1 MIFKLSICIPT
12 YNRAG
17 FISSTLESIVSQLC
31 SDIEIVIMDGA
42 STDNTEAVV
51 EKFQRQYKNIR
62 YFRGETNSG
71 VDADLATSIIL
82 AQGEFC
88 WLMSSDDLL
97 TSDAIHRVLTEIESG
112 CDIYLCNRTEC
123 SKDMAP
129 IQKQYWFPK
138 GIEDQIFEL
147 KDGNALR
154 EYLDATS
161 MVGAL
166 FSYIPCVIV
175 RRNDWLSIQGSDEF
189 FGTGYSHVFRLFS
202 IIKKGCRLKYICAS
216 LVLCRMDNDS
226 FSSKGV
232 VNRYLLDFN
241 GYKRIADSL
250 FLDDITHASFLSVL
264 IREHKWYRILKL
276 RANVISSEEWFN
288 IKNILLGIGYSPF
301 TLLLCGLFGKFK
313 KLVSLLILV
322 KINRKRSILNSYNN

>member
-1 MIFKLSICIPT
+1 MTFKLSICIPT
-12 YNRAG
+12 YNRAR
-17 FISSTLESIVSQLC
+17 FIAATLESIVSQLR
-31 SDIEIVIMDGA
+31 SDVEIVIMDGA

-51 EKFQRQYKNIR
+51 EKFQRQYENIR

-71 VDADLATSIIL
+71 VDADLATSINL

-97 TSDAIHRVLTEIESG
+97 TSEAIHRVLTEIESG
-112 CDIYLCNRTEC
+112 SDIYLCNRTEC
-123 SKDMAP
+123 SKEMVP

-138 GIEDQIFEL
+138 TIEDRIFEL

-161 MVGAL
+161 TLGGL

-175 RRNDWLSIQGSDEF
+175 RKNDWLSIQGADEF
-189 FGTGYSHVFRLFS
+189 FNTGYSHVFRLFS
-202 IIKKGCRLKYICAS
+202 IIKKGCRLTYIRAA

-226 FSSKGV
+226 FSSKGL

-250 FLDDITHASFLSVL
+250 FSDDITHTAFLSVL

-276 RANVISSEEWFN
+276 RAHVKNNREWQSL
-288 IKNILLGIGYSPF
+288 KSILLEIGYSPF
-301 TLLLCGLFGKFK
+301 TLALCGWLGDFK
-313 KLVSLLILV
+313 KLVSLMVLV
-322 KINRKRSILNSYNN
+322 KKNRM